1 MPTCPARPGK
11 AVGRGSVESASSD
24 FSSLLLVSQLP
35 LVLLSAECLMADRRA
50 ESPILTRFVTLS
62 RLFAPVPVRNYPLI
76 SGNQRSRMRSMLGVC
91 YGLLPVA
98 YCLVFSP
105 QLTRFVTLSRMLAPV
120 PVRNYRLISSN
131 QRSRM
136 RSMLGVCYGLLPV
149 AYYLVFS
156 PQLTRF
162 VTLSRMFVHIAKNL
176 LLGKQTP
183 TTKRQAGINKE
194 AVPLLDWF
202 LEGLKLAR
210 RIHCFSREDA
220 YRQVRRQ
227 AGADDLA

>member
-1 MPTCPARPGK
+1 
-11 AVGRGSVESASSD
+11 
-24 FSSLLLVSQLP
+24 
-35 LVLLSAECLMADRRA
+35 
-50 ESPILTRFVTLS
+50 
-62 RLFAPVPVRNYPLI
+62 
-76 SGNQRSRMRSMLGVC
+76 MLGVC

-105 QLTRFVTLSRMLAPV
+105 QLTSL
-120 PVRNYRLISSN
+120 
-131 QRSRM
+131 
-136 RSMLGVCYGLLPV
+136 
-149 AYYLVFS
+149 
-156 PQLTRF
+156 